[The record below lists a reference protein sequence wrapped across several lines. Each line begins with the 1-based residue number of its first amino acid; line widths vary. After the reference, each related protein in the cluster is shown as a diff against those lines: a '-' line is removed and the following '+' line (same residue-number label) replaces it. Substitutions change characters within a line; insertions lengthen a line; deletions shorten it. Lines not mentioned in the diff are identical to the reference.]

1 MSENEKLKL
10 INKEQKDEIET
21 IVNSKG
27 WKMLEKMRKIKRLG
41 KQCIFMI

>member
-41 KQCIFMI
+41 K